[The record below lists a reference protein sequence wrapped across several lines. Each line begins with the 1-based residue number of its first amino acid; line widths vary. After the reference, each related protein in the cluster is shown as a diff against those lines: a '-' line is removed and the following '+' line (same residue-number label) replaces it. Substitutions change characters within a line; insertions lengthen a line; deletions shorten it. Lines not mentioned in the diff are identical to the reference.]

1 MLEEILDRRNME
13 KAVTRVISNNGSG
26 GIDGMQTDKLRD
38 YLNTHY
44 QILRSSILS
53 GTYKPSPV
61 KKVEIRK
68 EQGGT
73 RMLGIPTVLDRLV
86 QQSIAQCLSP
96 KYEEQFSKQSYGFR
110 PKRNA
115 HQAVM
120 QAKEYIT
127 SGKTYVIEMDLEK
140 FFDKVNHDRL
150 MSVLSEK
157 ISDKRVLQLIRS
169 YLTSGIME
177 GGIVSQQQEGTPQ
190 GSPLSP
196 LLSNIVLDELD
207 KELESRGH
215 SYVRY
220 ADDCSIYVRS
230 KKSAER
236 VLSSITK
243 YIEQRLKLK
252 VNRDKTKISR
262 PSKSVLL
269 GFSFYKTSKEWGIRI
284 SPKSIQRI
292 MKKCKVITSRSNGKS
307 IKEKI
312 NQLKPIVTGWV
323 NYFVIAKAKRA
334 MQEIDGSVR
343 TRLRMCKWKEWKRP
357 KTRRRNLLE
366 LGINKQKAYEWS
378 NSSKGY
384 CRIAHSPILC
394 RSLNN
399 EYWSKQGYR
408 GFFQT
413 YYWRTEKQTTLL

>member
-61 KKVEIRK
+61 KKVEIGK

-86 QQSIAQCLSP
+86 QQSIAQWLSP

-120 QAKEYIT
+120 QAKKYIT

-196 LLSNIVLDELD
+196 LLSNIVLDGLD

-323 NYFVIAKAKRA
+323 NYFVIAKAKKV
-334 MQEIDGSVR
+334 MQEIDGIVR
-343 TRLRMCKWKEWKRP
+343 TRLRMCKWKERKRP

-399 EYWSKQGYR
+399 EYWSKHGYR
-408 GFFQT
+408 GFFLT
-413 YYWRTEKQTTLL
+413 YYWRTEKQTTLF

>member
-1 MLEEILDRRNME
+1 ME
-13 KAVTRVISNNGSG
+13 KAVTRVISNDGSG
-26 GIDGMQTDKLRD
+26 GIDGMQTDELRD

-44 QILRSSILS
+44 QLLRSTIMS

-61 KKVEIRK
+61 KKVEIQK
-68 EQGGT
+68 EQGGV
-73 RMLGIPTVLDRLV
+73 RMLGIPTVTDRLV
-86 QQSIAQCLSP
+86 QQSIAQWLSP
-96 KYEEQFSKQSYGFR
+96 KYEEQFSEQSYGFR

-120 QAKEYIT
+120 QAKEYIR

-150 MSVLSEK
+150 MSVLSKK
-157 ISDKRVLQLIRS
+157 IRDKRVLQLIRS

-177 GGIVSQQQEGTPQ
+177 GGIVSQRQEGTPQ

-207 KELESRGH
+207 KELELRGH

-236 VLSSITK
+236 VLTSITK

-252 VNRDKTKISR
+252 VNREKTKISR
-262 PSKSVLL
+262 PSKSSLL
-269 GFSFYKTSKEWGIRI
+269 GFSFYKTSKEWEIRI

-323 NYFVIAKAKRA
+323 NYFVIAKAKKV
-334 MQEIDGSVR
+334 MQEIDGCIR
-343 TRLRMCKWKEWKRP
+343 TRLRMCRWKEWKRP
-357 KTRRRNLLE
+357 KTRQRNLLE

-384 CRIAHSPILC
+384 CRIAHSPILN

-408 GFFQT
+408 GFLQT
-413 YYWRTEKQTTLL
+413 YYWRTEKQTSLF

>member
-61 KKVEIRK
+61 KKVEIGK

-86 QQSIAQCLSP
+86 QQSIAQWLSP

-120 QAKEYIT
+120 QAKKYIT

-196 LLSNIVLDELD
+196 LLSNIVLDGLD

-243 YIEQRLKLK
+243 S
-252 VNRDKTKISR
+252 D
-262 PSKSVLL
+262 LL
-269 GFSFYKTSKEWGIRI
+269 S
-284 SPKSIQRI
+284 
-292 MKKCKVITSRSNGKS
+292 
-307 IKEKI
+307 
-312 NQLKPIVTGWV
+312 
-323 NYFVIAKAKRA
+323 
-334 MQEIDGSVR
+334 
-343 TRLRMCKWKEWKRP
+343 
-357 KTRRRNLLE
+357 
-366 LGINKQKAYEWS
+366 
-378 NSSKGY
+378 
-384 CRIAHSPILC
+384 
-394 RSLNN
+394 
-399 EYWSKQGYR
+399 
-408 GFFQT
+408 
-413 YYWRTEKQTTLL
+413 

>member
-13 KAVTRVISNNGSG
+13 KAVTRVISNDGSG
-26 GIDGMQTDKLRD
+26 GIDGMQTDELRD

-44 QILRSSILS
+44 QILRSSIMS

-61 KKVEIRK
+61 KKVEIQK
-68 EQGGT
+68 EQGGV
-73 RMLGIPTVLDRLV
+73 RMLGIPTVTDRLV
-86 QQSIAQCLSP
+86 QQSIAQWLSP
-96 KYEEQFSKQSYGFR
+96 KYEEQFSEQSYGFR

-120 QAKEYIT
+120 QAKEYIR

-150 MSVLSEK
+150 MSVLSKK
-157 ISDKRVLQLIRS
+157 IRDKRVLQLIRS

-177 GGIVSQQQEGTPQ
+177 GGIVSQRQEGTPQ

-207 KELESRGH
+207 KELELRGH

-236 VLSSITK
+236 VLTSITK

-252 VNRDKTKISR
+252 VNREKTKISR
-262 PSKSVLL
+262 PSKSSLL
-269 GFSFYKTSKEWGIRI
+269 GFSFYKTSKEWEIRI

-312 NQLKPIVTGWV
+312 NQLKPIVTGWI
-323 NYFVIAKAKRA
+323 NYFVIAKAKKV
-334 MQEIDGSVR
+334 MQEIDGCIR
-343 TRLRMCKWKEWKRP
+343 TRLRMCRWKEWKRP

-384 CRIAHSPILC
+384 CRIAHSPILN

-408 GFFQT
+408 GFLQT
-413 YYWRTEKQTTLL
+413 YYWRTEKQTSLF

>member
-399 EYWSKQGYR
+399 EYWNKQGYR

-413 YYWRTEKQTTLL
+413 YYWRTEKQTTLF